1 MACAELGQ
9 LKDARRAA
17 GLFSSVVLVK
27 GVCVHVLFGVEQAGE
42 ACRAAGQFTQGHR
55 AAGSSTC
62 CSWPGWLC
70 WKNRGS
76 MQVYWLDIVMGS
88 LWVCLA
94 CLYVYVVLFVVVHT
108 VPCRY

>member
-42 ACRAAGQFTQGHR
+42 ACRAAGQFSRATEQQGAVR
-55 AAGSSTC
+55 AAAGLDGCAGRTEAAC
-62 CSWPGWLC
+62 KCIGWIL
-70 WKNRGS
+70 
-76 MQVYWLDIVMGS
+76 
-88 LWVCLA
+88 LWGRCGCALHA
-94 CLYVYVVLFVVVHT
+94 CTFM
-108 VPCRY
+108 